1 MCCLWDRP
9 YWTLVLGINPELSGS
24 GGGNASIR
32 PQTILERCKV
42 LLYVDD
48 SVILFSGRSV
58 AALVEV
64 LNHEVNLLNKWISK
78 TNLILN
84 LNKSKTELAI
94 SGTGQKLA
102 KQPSY
107 NVP

>member
-1 MCCLWDRP
+1 MNI
-9 YWTLVLGINPELSGS
+9 VPEKF
-24 GGGNASIR
+24 
-32 PQTILERCKV
+32 KV

-48 SVILFSGRSV
+48 SVMFFSERSV
-58 AALVEV
+58 AALEKVSY
-64 LNHEVNLLNKWISK
+64 HEVNILNKWFSK
-78 TNLILN
+78 NNLIFN
-84 LNKSKTELAI
+84 RKRSKTELAI